1 MTAGAFVGKVVLVT
15 GAGSGIGRAL
25 ALEFARQGASVTIT
39 DINAERLAAVADEL
53 GALGVQAHQYV
64 VDHSAAESV
73 AELHDRFAAD
83 VGAVD
88 VLCLNAGVA
97 VSSEFLDTS
106 LADWQWAMDLNL
118 WGPVFMLHEF
128 LPDMVARR
136 SGHVMITA
144 SLAGL
149 VGLPTTA
156 AYSASKFAVV
166 GLAESLRAEMG
177 PYNIGVSTLCPGV
190 VKTNLLRDG
199 KVALANQGLSAEA
212 ANRLWQAVGESP
224 ETVARRAVRGI
235 RRDRAVIAT
244 SLPHVALPW
253 AVKRLLGGGFSTSVR
268 FAWTQQARLQD
279 LLRSVQAGPSS
290 DSTNDPTNE
299 EASVQLRELMDMSGD
314 QLDELYE
321 AAATPELTDFDGDF
335 EGLLLEGHLPGIG
348 VRFPLGWINQG
359 WLPWKGKA
367 FRDPAADG
375 GKGYN
380 RFQVGRLARGVWKF
394 RTRIA
399 PSQFG
404 GQDACQVDYDV
415 EGNSPLMRRTIFDEV
430 KQLDDGVLL
439 GKGGVHVAGRDPF
452 TFYWAIAPAA

>member
-1 MTAGAFVGKVVLVT
+1 MARGAFVGKTALVT

-25 ALEFARQGASVTIT
+25 ALEFARQGAGVAIT
-39 DINAERLAAVADEL
+39 DINAERLGAVAAELRAL
-53 GALGVQAHQYV
+53 GAPTHEYV
-64 VDHSAAESV
+64 VDHSSAAAV
-73 AELHDRFAAD
+73 AELHERFSSEVA
-83 VGAVD
+83 VVD

-97 VSSEFLDTS
+97 VSAEFLDTPIE
-106 LADWQWAMDLNL
+106 DWQWAMDLNL
-118 WGPVFMLHEF
+118 WGPVFMLQEF

-149 VGLPTTA
+149 VGLPTTS

-177 PYNIGVSTLCPGV
+177 PHNIGVSTLCPGV

-199 KVALANQGLSAEA
+199 KVALASQGLSAEA
-212 ANRLWQAVGESP
+212 ANRMWQAVGESP
-224 ETVARRAVRGI
+224 ETVARRAIRGI
-235 RRDRAVIAT
+235 CHDRAVIAT
-244 SLPHVALPW
+244 SLPHVAVPW
-253 AVKRLLGGGFSTSVR
+253 VAKRLLGGGFSTTVR
-268 FAWTQQARLQD
+268 FAWTQQTRLQD
-279 LLRSVQAGPSS
+279 LLRSWQATP
-290 DSTNDPTNE
+290 TNDPSNE
-299 EASVQLRELMDMSGD
+299 EASVQLRELMEMSGD

-321 AAATPELTDFDGDF
+321 AAGTPELTEFDGDF

-348 VRFPLGWINQG
+348 VRFPLSWINQS

-367 FRDPAADG
+367 FRDPDADG

-380 RFQVGRLARGVWKF
+380 RFQVGSIARGVWNF

-404 GQDACQVDYDV
+404 GQPACHVDYDV
-415 EGNSPLMRRTIFDEV
+415 DGNSVLMRRTIFDEV
-430 KQLDDGVLL
+430 KQLDDGLLL
-439 GKGGVHVAGRDPF
+439 GKGGVHVAGREPF

>member
-1 MTAGAFVGKVVLVT
+1 MTSRAFVGKVALVT

-25 ALEFARQGASVTIT
+25 ALELAGQGASVTIT
-39 DINAERLAAVADEL
+39 DINADRLAVVGAEL
-53 GALGVQAHQYV
+53 RALGTATHQFV
-64 VDHSAAESV
+64 VDHSSADAV
-73 AELHDRFAAD
+73 ADLHDRFAAD
-83 VGAVD
+83 IGAVD

-97 VSSEFLDTS
+97 VSSEFLDTTIE
-106 LADWQWAMDLNL
+106 DWQWAVGLNL
-118 WGPVFMLHEF
+118 WGPVYMLQAF

-136 SGHVMITA
+136 TGHVMITA

-177 PYNIGVSTLCPGV
+177 RYNIGVSTLCPGI

-199 KVALANQGLSAEA
+199 KVALSGQGVSAEA
-212 ANRLWQAVGESP
+212 ANRMWQAIGESP

-235 RRDRAVIAT
+235 RNDRAVIVT
-244 SLPHVALPW
+244 SLPHVAVPW
-253 AVKRLLGGGFSTSVR
+253 AIKRLLGGSFSTSVR
-268 FAWTQQARLQD
+268 FAWTQQNRIQG
-279 LLRSVQAGPSS
+279 LLRSQQAATS
-290 DSTNDPTNE
+290 NE
-299 EASVQLRELMDMSGD
+299 ETSVQLRELMDMSGD

-321 AAATPELTDFDGDF
+321 TAATPELTEFDGDF

-348 VRFPLGWINQG
+348 VRFPLSWINQS

-367 FRDPAADG
+367 FRDPAVDG
-375 GKGYN
+375 GEGYN

-404 GQDACQVDYDV
+404 GQPACHVDYDV
-415 EGNSPLMRRTIFDEV
+415 DGNSALMRRTIFDEV
-430 KQLDDGVLL
+430 KQLDEGVLL
-439 GKGGVHVAGRDPF
+439 GKGGVHVAGREPF